1 MGIRLKTC
9 LSIFVAVAISIGLFY
24 QVADHAINTRFTALE
39 EQQARSRMHAVLRFL
54 ESGRDGLQLLTGDWS
69 LWNDS
74 YTFMKDGSP
83 AFIESNLMKET
94 FADSGLSFIGFFPV
108 KGSAVWQ
115 GYYNH
120 ATDEMTPPPN
130 SFSKILD
137 KLMESL
143 RLRGTGSEIQ
153 PGFFVSQGAFHFI
166 AANPIF
172 KSDGS
177 GPSRGWLVMVQQ
189 LEKSFFN
196 ELLAESAIK
205 ITVTTR
211 PAHGEPGA
219 IVVHFTDNRK
229 QYACAGTL
237 NDILEHPTIE
247 VTLTGPSEIYMAG
260 KRLKALTGVGIT
272 VTGLLLALLT
282 YALIQRTLLRRIIT
296 LNSQVAPVAKP
307 NAPVE
312 NVLIHGKDELSRLAV
327 DINGVF
333 KRIIEEEC
341 LNRSILTSLN
351 VGILMIDGQSG
362 KIRDTNT
369 CMEEMVGKKADALM
383 GQSADALFHP
393 LAENEQNL
401 LAPHQEK
408 GVLQGNPPRQVIR
421 TKTATR
427 YHDAPIRIE
436 TFTDIQAL
444 EAAMEDAKR
453 SESHYRTLFKNSATP
468 SVLFCKNGNIAKLNS
483 EFQRY
488 AGAKAPKELLGRHWS
503 HFVDSEDEARLQARL
518 EEKKN
523 SVISFDDNVEVKFH
537 DLMGGVHTA
546 KVHMTTLPGTEE
558 RIVSMLDITRQKKAE
573 GMLRHQAFYDSLTG
587 LANRRLFMETMEHSM
602 NLAKR
607 RQRSLTLLLIDI
619 DGFKHVNDTLG
630 HQSGDLLLTMVAKR
644 FTDTLRKSDTIA
656 RLGGDEFTILVEECY
671 SAQELVLLLQRIQEA
686 FKPPFEIGMTQLH
699 ITLSIGVARFPDD
712 AKDSETLIR
721 NADLAMY
728 RAKKT
733 GNAYNF
739 FTHRL
744 DKEARLR
751 FEMEQD
757 LRKAMDET
765 QFALYLQP
773 RVGLDGNKLLG
784 MEGLIRWCH
793 PVKGICS
800 PSEFIPCAEMNGLI
814 VPMDLWVLKTGCR
827 LIAEWNLKRE
837 TPLLI
842 SLNISAWHFRD
853 NHLPARVA
861 RVLEE
866 TGCAPHWLELEV
878 TETALM
884 ENLAAAAPHLEKLR
898 NMGVSIAL
906 DDFGTGYSSLNYL
919 REIPV
924 DTLKIDRSFIATLNE
939 EDSKGLFLVKTI
951 VDLGKTFNIQ
961 VVAEGV
967 EEPEQMRLLQS
978 IGCPVAQGFLWSPPM
993 APADF
998 PHHLDVFPPE
1008 KK

>member
-1 MGIRLKTC
+1 MGIRLKTI
-9 LSIFVAVAISIGLFY
+9 LSIFIAVAISTGLFY
-24 QVADHAINTRFTALE
+24 RVADHAINTRFTALE
-39 EQQARSRMHAVLRFL
+39 EQQARSRMHTVLRFL
-54 ESGRDGLQLLTGDWS
+54 ESGRDGLQLLTNDWS
-69 LWNDS
+69 LWNDAYS
-74 YTFMKDGSP
+74 FINDGNP
-83 AFIESNLMKET
+83 TFIESNLVEET
-94 FADSGLSFIGFFPV
+94 FADTGLAYIGFFPQ
-108 KGSAVWQ
+108 KGNAVWQ
-115 GYYNH
+115 GYYDH
-120 ATDEMTPPPN
+120 STETMALPPN
-130 SFSKILD
+130 DFSRTLD
-137 KLMESL
+137 RLVQSL
-143 RLRGTGSEIQ
+143 RVRGAGAETQ
-153 PGFFVSQGAFHFI
+153 PGYFVSQGTFHFI
-166 AANPIF
+166 AASPIL

-177 GPSRGWLVMVQQ
+177 GPARGWLIMVQQ

-196 ELLAESAIK
+196 ELLAQSSIK
-205 ITVTTR
+205 VTVATR
-211 PAHGEPGA
+211 PAPGEPGA
-219 IVVHFTDNRK
+219 ILVHFTDNRK
-229 QYACAGTL
+229 RYSCAGTVH
-237 NDILEHPTIE
+237 DILEHPTIE
-247 VTLTGPSEIYMAG
+247 ITLTGPSEIYLAG
-260 KRLKALTGVGIT
+260 RRLLTLTGFGIIL
-272 VTGLLLALLT
+272 TGLLLGLLT
-282 YALIQRTLLRRIIT
+282 YVLIQRTLLKRIMA
-296 LNSQVAPVAKP
+296 LSSQVAPVSRP

-312 NVLIHGKDELSRLAV
+312 NVLPRGNDELSKLAV

-351 VGILMIDGQSG
+351 VGVLMIDGQSG
-362 KIRDTNT
+362 KILNTNT
-369 CMEEMVGKKADALM
+369 CMEEMVGKKAEALV
-383 GQSADALFHP
+383 GQPADPLFHP
-393 LAENEQNL
+393 LPEDEQNQY
-401 LAPHQEK
+401 APHQEK
-408 GVLQGNPPRQVIR
+408 GILQGNPPRQVVR

-427 YHDAPIRIE
+427 YHESPIRIE
-436 TFTDIQAL
+436 TFTDIMAL

-483 EFQRY
+483 EFLRY

-503 HFVDSEDEARLQARL
+503 HFVDTEDEAKLQAYL
-518 EEKKN
+518 AEKKN

-537 DLMGGVHTA
+537 DLMGGIHTA
-546 KVHMTTLPGTEE
+546 KVHMTRLPGTEE
-558 RIVSMLDITRQKKAE
+558 HIVSMLDITRQKKAE

-587 LANRRLFMETMEHSM
+587 LANRRLFMETLDHSM
-602 NLAKR
+602 NLARR
-607 RQRSLTLLLIDI
+607 RQRSLTLLLIDL

-671 SAQELVLLLQRIQEA
+671 SAQELVLLLQRIQGA
-686 FKPPFEIGMTQLH
+686 FEPPFEIGMTQLH

-712 AKDSETLIR
+712 ATDGETLIR

-773 RVGLDGNKLLG
+773 RIGLEGNQLLG

-814 VPMDLWVLKTGCR
+814 VPMDLWVLRTGCR
-827 LIAEWNLKRE
+827 LTAEWNEKRE

-853 NHLPARVA
+853 NHLPERVA

-866 TGCAPHWLELEV
+866 TGCAPQWLELEI

-884 ENLAAAAPHLEKLR
+884 ENLAAAAPHLQKLR
-898 NMGVSIAL
+898 SMGVSIAL

-919 REIPV
+919 RKIPV
-924 DTLKIDRSFIATLNE
+924 DTLKIDRSFIATLTP
-939 EDSKGLFLVKTI
+939 EDPKGLFLVKTI
-951 VDLGKTFNIQ
+951 VDLGKTFDIQ